1 MTTAIRIE
9 HPSDGIGIF
18 VEHKN
23 WLENGGPGKRRD
35 SDIILDLYD
44 DTLRYMFKRHT
55 KFHNPIEDELHFVRN
70 RHFCAFKSA
79 EQLRGWILPNELSYI
94 ASKGYR
100 IYKLELSDCQIGRDN
115 IVFQKEHITDKTD
128 ITDIFVN
135 EN

>member
-35 SDIILDLYD
+35 SDIILGLYD

-79 EQLRGWILPNELSYI
+79 EQLRDGYYLMSCPILLLKATESINLN
-94 ASKGYR
+94 YR
-100 IYKLELSDCQIGRDN
+100 IVKLAGIISYFRKSI
-115 IVFQKEHITDKTD
+115 
-128 ITDIFVN
+128 
-135 EN
+135 